1 MEFFPLSDLTGEYIT
16 NNCHKWKQ
24 MQVIQSE
31 KKSRKLGYVEVLR
44 LLFNNTQNACE
55 GCITHLCDFFLQVTN
70 KIYFIN

>member
-1 MEFFPLSDLTGEYIT
+1 
-16 NNCHKWKQ
+16 

-44 LLFNNTQNACE
+44 LLLNNTQNACE